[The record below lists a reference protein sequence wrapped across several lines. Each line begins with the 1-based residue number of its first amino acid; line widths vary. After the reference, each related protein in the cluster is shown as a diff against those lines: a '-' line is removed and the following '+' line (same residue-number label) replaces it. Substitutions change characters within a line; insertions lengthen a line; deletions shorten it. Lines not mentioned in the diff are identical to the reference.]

1 MKKLNR
7 YRLRYIENK
16 VFMPCDS
23 VVIGV
28 SCEKGIEENFIF
40 IHTVEEIPEIND
52 DIQSFEQRTFIIVEF
67 NQTLKRSVEYIGSIQ
82 LGNAF
87 TQHVFEVLKDEQK

>member
-7 YRLRYIENK
+7 YRLRYSENK

-23 VVIGV
+23 VVISA
-28 SCEKGIEENFIF
+28 SCEKGIGENFIF

-52 DIQSFEQRTFIIVEF
+52 DVQLFEERTFIITEF
-67 NQTLKRSVEYIGSIQ
+67 NHTLKRSVEYIGSIQ

-87 TQHVFEVLKDEQK
+87 TQHVFEVLKDE

>member
-7 YRLRYIENK
+7 YRLRYSENK

-23 VVIGV
+23 VVISA
-28 SCEKGIEENFIF
+28 SCEKGIGENFIF

-52 DIQSFEQRTFIIVEF
+52 DVQLFEERTFIITEV
-67 NQTLKRSVEYIGSIQ
+67 NQTLKKPVEYIG
-82 LGNAF
+82 F
-87 TQHVFEVLKDEQK
+87 TQLENSFTLHIFEVLKE